1 MDIIGRNPCEAV
13 TRPSLQRS
21 DAKAIAP
28 EEVTRLLDRTRT
40 NRREKLGYV
49 RCGARGNRGV

>member
-28 EEVTRLLDRTRT
+28 EEVTRLLTVQQT
-40 NRREKLGYV
+40 QALF
-49 RCGARGNRGV
+49 RGLAQVLSSHPKA